1 LGRSGHRRTLGT
13 NMALE
18 KRILLPLG
26 LVGLLVIGGILA
38 ASLTGAVVRK
48 GITTVGPRITGTP

>member
-1 LGRSGHRRTLGT
+1 
-13 NMALE
+13 MALE

-26 LVGLLVIGGILA
+26 LVGLLMIGGILA
-38 ASLTGAVVRK
+38 AGLTGAVARK